1 MVPLVNYMFQAILP
15 NDIILEIS
23 YFFFEFEKK
32 RFEQSAIFVFFALIL
47 MK

>member
-23 YFFFEFEKK
+23 YFFLNLRKNDLNKVQFLYF
-32 RFEQSAIFVFFALIL
+32 LH
-47 MK
+47 